1 MDEEISGLSTCG
13 DGFVEDVRGWVCG
26 WKREVNTG
34 SEGYL
39 GGGRGCGVWGVGA
52 DEEFSCI
59 SLEHGGGEIVEL
71 VTTERGWKKY
81 RVAGV

>member
-39 GGGRGCGVWGVGA
+39 GGGVECGV
-52 DEEFSCI
+52 
-59 SLEHGGGEIVEL
+59 LEL
-71 VTTERGWKKY
+71 TRSS
-81 RVAGV
+81 RVYPWSMAEVREWNW

>member
-39 GGGRGCGVWGVGA
+39 GGGRGCGVWV
-52 DEEFSCI
+52 
-59 SLEHGGGEIVEL
+59 LEL
-71 VTTERGWKKY
+71 TRSS
-81 RVAGV
+81 RVYPWSMAEVREWNW